1 MLQHKS
7 EQPAGLR
14 RWLVRILGVDAGGR
28 RSPVSKAVVEGIL
41 AIGRKSLVGRGAGK
55 RSPVARAVVE
65 EILTTGREYIV
76 ARRERHGRPA
86 RVKEGRPGPTRD
98 AADQP
103 WCGLPGVRRRR
114 AIRWRV
120 KRSGRRLGYGVRRIT
135 KSIGRIGDGGL
146 QILLVFAEVSRL
158 TWIGLRR
165 AQSIPEVRWVD
176 NAAGRILQLVVD
188 VLILRPGVAHRANR
202 LAYADQIT
210 SLHILGLGV
219 QYFMRKSVRIPY
231 GYSPESAFPRV
242 CCHDAGYRRAQFRMA

>member
-14 RWLVRILGVDAGGR
+14 RWLVRILGGEAGGGK
-28 RSPVSKAVVEGIL
+28 SPVSKAVVEGIL

-76 ARRERHGRPA
+76 TRRERHGRPA
-86 RVKEGRPGPTRD
+86 RVKGRRPGPTGVKDGRPGRPGD

-120 KRSGRRLGYGVRRIT
+120 KRSGRRLGYGVR
-135 KSIGRIGDGGL
+135 
-146 QILLVFAEVSRL
+146 
-158 TWIGLRR
+158 
-165 AQSIPEVRWVD
+165 
-176 NAAGRILQLVVD
+176 
-188 VLILRPGVAHRANR
+188 
-202 LAYADQIT
+202 
-210 SLHILGLGV
+210 
-219 QYFMRKSVRIPY
+219 
-231 GYSPESAFPRV
+231 
-242 CCHDAGYRRAQFRMA
+242 